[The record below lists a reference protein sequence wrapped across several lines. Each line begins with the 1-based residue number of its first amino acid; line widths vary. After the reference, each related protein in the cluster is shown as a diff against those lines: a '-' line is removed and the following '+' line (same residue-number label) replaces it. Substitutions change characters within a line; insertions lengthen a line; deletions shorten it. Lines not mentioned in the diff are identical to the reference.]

1 LASSINDIPVASI
14 DCMQLPIVFDVT
26 VSKTIFTHFDDFDIV
41 LWNSGSDG
49 RPDPGMYDPFFTKV
63 TASR

>member
-1 LASSINDIPVASI
+1 
-14 DCMQLPIVFDVT
+14 MQLPIVFDVT
-26 VSKTIFTHFDDFDIV
+26 VSKTIFTHFDDFDFV

-49 RPDPGMYDPFFTKV
+49 GPDPGMYDPFFTKV